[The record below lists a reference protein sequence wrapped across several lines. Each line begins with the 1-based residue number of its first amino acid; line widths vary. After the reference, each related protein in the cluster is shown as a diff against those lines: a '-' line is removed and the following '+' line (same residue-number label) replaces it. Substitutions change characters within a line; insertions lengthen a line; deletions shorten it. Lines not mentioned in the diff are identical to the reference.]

1 MTLCSLDLTQ
11 MLQGVEGSNRERMKS
26 ICNNAHEWLI
36 HVQSTFSGQ
45 IQPTKGKKKQACNSW
60 WDEINLV
67 PRWLTWELVNRLKT
81 DSHCPTVALGESKKK
96 KMFDFF
102 SLNWLFYTCRKCKI
116 TADTK
121 YTTSHT
127 QCILTVHIKVNLFRV
142 SWPTVMFFMPRA
154 GFICCAVV
162 LIHRDLMLGSA
173 QRRAI
178 RFLGC
183 DL

>member
-1 MTLCSLDLTQ
+1 MIDSCAIDFFGTNSANKRKKKNKHVIRD
-11 MLQGVEGSNRERMKS
+11 EMKS
-26 ICNNAHEWLI
+26 
-36 HVQSTFSGQ
+36 
-45 IQPTKGKKKQACNSW
+45 
-60 WDEINLV
+60 
-67 PRWLTWELVNRLKT
+67 TWCQDDSLGELVKRLKT

-121 YTTSHT
+121 YTASHT